1 MIETLR
7 VLREIRD
14 WSDRRDT
21 NGDRSAATRE
31 ALHRATAAAEA
42 EVKPIVVERMGP
54 ARAKAPERKRERRE
68 EDRGGGGGKPQIPLR
83 KIDRN
88 ALTVVRRLQRADF
101 KAYLVGGCVRDLLL
115 GLEPK
120 DFDIATDA
128 RPEDVKR
135 IFKRNSRIIGRRF
148 RLVHVHFGR
157 NQILEV
163 STFRAN
169 ITDDDAS
176 EDQDLLIRRDNV
188 FGSEEE
194 DAQRRDFTING
205 LFYDPTSGRIL
216 DHVDGLADIE
226 RRYLRMIGDPEIR
239 LREDPV
245 RILRAIRFKA
255 KTHVEID
262 DALFAAMI
270 AHREELLRCAPARI
284 LEESLR
290 LLRIGYAQ
298 ETVRLL
304 AETGVLELLFPIVQE
319 FIEQPEPITVI
330 GPKGEKT
337 YDRLP
342 YILRHLEVLDDI
354 IARDEDVD
362 DAVALAALFV
372 APVLERLEDP
382 ELSPGDRTRITSDLL
397 REAGAPITLTKRLHE
412 SMRQLFLAHRRF
424 LKTSNRRKRGRGS
437 ATDSQLQFLEI
448 HLRANELPLD
458 ALDRARR

>member
-1 MIETLR
+1 MEWMIETLR

-14 WSDRRDT
+14 WSDRRVA
-21 NGDRSAATRE
+21 NGERSAATRD
-31 ALHRATAAAEA
+31 AIHRAVAVAEA
-42 EVKPIVVERMGP
+42 EANDAIVVERMGP
-54 ARAKAPERKRERRE
+54 AREKNEKPKRPQS
-68 EDRGGGGGKPQIPLR
+68 GKPRIPSR
-83 KIDRN
+83 MIDRN
-88 ALTVVRRLQRADF
+88 AQTVVRRLQRAGF
-101 KAYLVGGCVRDLLL
+101 KGYLVGGCVRDLLL

-169 ITDDDAS
+169 ITDEEAG

-205 LFYDPTSGRIL
+205 LFYDVTTGQII
-216 DHVDGLADIE
+216 DHVDGLADID

-255 KTHVEID
+255 KTNLVID
-262 DALFAAMI
+262 DDLFAAMI
-270 AHREELLRCAPARI
+270 AHKEDLRRCAPARI

-290 LLRIGYAQ
+290 LLRIGFAQ

-304 AETGVLELLFPIVQE
+304 AETGVLEILFPMVQT
-319 FIEQPEPITVI
+319 FIEDPEPITVI
-330 GPKGEKT
+330 GPDGERT

-342 YILRHLEVLDDI
+342 YILRHLEALDDI
-354 IARDEDVD
+354 IARGEDVD
-362 DAVALAALFV
+362 DAVALAALFC
-372 APVLERLEDP
+372 APLMERLEDP
-382 ELSPGDRTRITSDLL
+382 EVNPGERSRMLSELI

-412 SMRQLFLAHRRF
+412 SIRQMFLAQRR
-424 LKTSNRRKRGRGS
+424 LSRKGGRRKRSRGRV
-437 ATDSQLQFLEI
+437 TDSGLQFLEI
-448 HLRANELPLD
+448 YLRANERSLEPLE
-458 ALDRARR
+458 RAQR